1 MARYV
6 VQLRQDVERWVSSG
20 LIDRSTAEKLV
31 LDAERRDRK
40 SFGPGAVLA
49 MMAALLFGAGI
60 LIFIAA
66 NWEAFPRL
74 ARVAA
79 LFALIFGG
87 YVGGAFARLR
97 GHVAIGEAL
106 WIVAAAA
113 FGASLALI
121 GQMYHMSGDES
132 AAILTWCAA
141 TALAALVLRSG
152 PLTVA
157 ATGIAD
163 VWLAAALTGGLI
175 ASFRV
180 DSPAL
185 FLPVAAVLFGI
196 SCWTRSQA
204 TRHLILLSLIA
215 YATWH
220 AVDGDTFEIAFM
232 MAGVSA
238 CLFAVAHI
246 MPAEVDNLVR
256 INRRLPIHALI
267 GFLVAMMLIQIDVEG
282 DGGFPVAAAVTLA
295 GIVAALVLQGRESR
309 GLRWIAYLAFAIELC
324 LIYAITM
331 GTMMGTA
338 GFFVFAAVLVGFLAL
353 LIIRLERRLGSDAPQ
368 AEGGKA

>member
-1 MARYV
+1 MARYA

-31 LDAERRDRK
+31 LDAERRERK

-49 MMAALLFGAGI
+49 MMAALLFGAGV
-60 LIFIAA
+60 LIFTAA

-196 SCWTRSQA
+196 SYWTRSQA

-220 AVDGDTFEIAFM
+220 AIDGDTFEIAFM

-238 CLFAVAHI
+238 CLFAGAHI
-246 MPAEVDNLVR
+246 MPAEVDNVVR

-267 GFLVAMMLIQIDVEG
+267 GFLIAMMLIQIDVEG
-282 DGGFPVAAAVTLA
+282 DSSFPVAAAVTLA
-295 GIVAALVLQGRESR
+295 GIVAALVLHGRESR

-331 GTMMGTA
+331 GTMLGTA
-338 GFFVFAAVLVGFLAL
+338 GFFVFAAVLVGLLAL

>member
-1 MARYV
+1 MARYA

-31 LDAERRDRK
+31 LDAERRERK

-49 MMAALLFGAGI
+49 MMAALLFGAGV

-196 SCWTRSQA
+196 SYWTRSQA

-220 AVDGDTFEIAFM
+220 AIDGDTFEIAFM
-232 MAGVSA
+232 LAGVSA

-246 MPAEVDNLVR
+246 MPAEVDNVVR

-282 DGGFPVAAAVTLA
+282 DSSFPVAAAVTLA
-295 GIVAALVLQGRESR
+295 GIVAALVLHGRESR
-309 GLRWIAYLAFAIELC
+309 GVRWIAYLAFAIELC

-331 GTMMGTA
+331 GTMLGTA
-338 GFFVFAAVLVGFLAL
+338 GFFVFAAVLVGLLAL